1 MELFY
6 FNKDKTFNII
16 ECGIDEAGR
25 GPLIGNVYAA
35 VVIWPKILI
44 YN

>member
-1 MELFY
+1 MEIFY
-6 FNKDKTFNII
+6 FNDEDVI

-35 VVIWPKILI
+35 AVIYGLKI
-44 YN
+44 